1 MSANKRGAIMDERK
15 QRILHAIIQDY
26 IKSAEPVGSRTLAKN
41 YKLGVSPATV
51 RNEMA
56 DLEEL
61 GFLEQPHTSAGRI
74 PSAKGYRYYVDDM
87 MHLNGTQR
95 EDAERINQIWKE
107 KPSNF
112 EDFFLN
118 VAKLIS
124 QISHNMSLFLAPAHD
139 SSILKFIHV
148 LPIGQNRAVM
158 VVVTNMGALD
168 NEPMYFNEAVSDD
181 ELVSLSMRFSNALKD
196 VRICDISLGSLQ
208 AIVQIVEGPRELLAV
223 MANTLYRAI
232 AKRKLFYSIGTTE
245 LLEQPEFKDI
255 KKVQPILSLLEQQD
269 QLNQLIGPAATDGI
283 DIKIGDENKSETLKD
298 LSLIQANFG
307 ADDERIGTLAILGP
321 TRMEYSRIIGILS
334 YMQDF
339 IKLLKDKEN
348 K

>member
-1 MSANKRGAIMDERK
+1 MDERK

-74 PSAKGYRYYVDDM
+74 PSPKGYRYYVDDM

-95 EDAERINQIWKE
+95 EDAERINQIWNN
-107 KPSNF
+107 KPSNL
-112 EDFFLN
+112 EDFFFD

-124 QISHNMSLFLAPAHD
+124 QISHNMSLVLALAHN
-139 SSILKFIHV
+139 SSTLKFIHV
-148 LPIGQNRAVM
+148 LPIGPNRAVM
-158 VVVTNMGALD
+158 VVVTDVGALD
-168 NEPMYFNEAVSDD
+168 NESIHFNESVSEE
-181 ELVSLSMRFSNALKD
+181 ELAGASIKFSNALKD
-196 VRICDISLGSLQ
+196 VRIADISPFFLEHTVKL
-208 AIVQIVEGPRELLAV
+208 IEGPRELLMTLA
-223 MANTLYRAI
+223 TSLYRAI

-245 LLEQPEFKDI
+245 LLEQPEFKDV
-255 KKVQPILSLLEQQD
+255 KKVQSILSILEKED
-269 QLNQLIGPAATDGI
+269 QLTQLIEPSSPVGI
-283 DIKIGDENKSETLKD
+283 DIKIGDENKSETMKN
-298 LSLIQANFG
+298 LSVIQANFG
-307 ADDERIGTLAILGP
+307 DSDERIGTLAILGP
-321 TRMEYSRIIGILS
+321 TRMEYRRIIGILS
-334 YMQDF
+334 YIQDF
-339 IKLLKDKEN
+339 VKLLKEHK

>member
-1 MSANKRGAIMDERK
+1 MDERK

-74 PSAKGYRYYVDDM
+74 PSPKGYRYYVDDM

-95 EDAERINQIWKE
+95 EDAERINQIWNN
-107 KPSNF
+107 KPSNL
-112 EDFFLN
+112 EDFFFD

-124 QISHNMSLFLAPAHD
+124 QISHNMSLVLAPAHN
-139 SSILKFIHV
+139 SSTLKFIHV
-148 LPIGQNRAVM
+148 LPIGPNRAVM
-158 VVVTNMGALD
+158 VVVTDVGALD
-168 NEPMYFNEAVSDD
+168 NESIHFNESVSEE
-181 ELVSLSMRFSNALKD
+181 ELAGASIKFSNALKD
-196 VRICDISLGSLQ
+196 VRIADISPFFLEHTVKL
-208 AIVQIVEGPRELLAV
+208 IEGPRELLMTLA
-223 MANTLYRAI
+223 TSLYRAI

-245 LLEQPEFKDI
+245 LLEQPEFKDV
-255 KKVQPILSLLEQQD
+255 KKVQSILSILEKED
-269 QLNQLIGPAATDGI
+269 QLTQLIEPSSPVGI
-283 DIKIGDENKSETLKD
+283 DIKIGDENKSETMKN
-298 LSLIQANFG
+298 LSVIQANFG
-307 ADDERIGTLAILGP
+307 DSDERIGTLAILGP
-321 TRMEYSRIIGILS
+321 TRMEYRRIIGILS
-334 YMQDF
+334 YIQDF
-339 IKLLKDKEN
+339 VKLLKEHK